1 MDQISFGNFTFEPAS
16 ARLWENGSEV
26 RLTRKAALVL
36 GALLARPGSPVSKQE
51 LFANVWRGTVV
62 SDDALVTCIQELRKA
77 LGDDSKQPLY
87 IETRHRLGYRF
98 AAQVS
103 GQSGAASVIPADA
116 AATRASTALRAD
128 TAIAVL
134 PFADMSAERDQ
145 DFLCEGLAE
154 ELIDALTHID
164 GLRVAARTSSFQFR
178 GNADLREVAQK
189 LGVGSLLEGSVR
201 KSGDRLR
208 ITVQLIDAETGYHK
222 WSERFDR
229 SATDVFAVQDEI
241 AETVASLLRG
251 GTLSSRE
258 RRALRRQPTAIET
271 YECFLRGRQRM
282 HTLQQPY
289 MDEAR
294 VLYQRAI
301 TLDAEYAPAW
311 AGLAT
316 LHALLFEWWGSRP
329 EDLQEADRAS
339 HIAMELAPDLA
350 DAHLARGYTL
360 SNQRR
365 YEEAQHH
372 FEAAARI
379 NPNLFDAYYYYG
391 RAAFAAGDIEKSV
404 DLWRQAGEVR
414 SEDFESP
421 LLRAQSLRKLGR
433 FEESRLVNREAVR
446 RAERLLEVNPHN
458 GRVLS
463 FGAGALQEDGQFER
477 ALEWVSRAER
487 LYPDDM
493 SVIINSAC
501 LNARTGHKEK
511 AMDLLER
518 VFNKGWG
525 KKDWVDN
532 DPDYD
537 SLRAE
542 PRFIAMMARLK

>member
-1 MDQISFGNFTFEPAS
+1 
-16 ARLWENGSEV
+16 
-26 RLTRKAALVL
+26 
-36 GALLARPGSPVSKQE
+36 
-51 LFANVWRGTVV
+51 
-62 SDDALVTCIQELRKA
+62 
-77 LGDDSKQPLY
+77 
-87 IETRHRLGYRF
+87 
-98 AAQVS
+98 
-103 GQSGAASVIPADA
+103 
-116 AATRASTALRAD
+116 
-128 TAIAVL
+128 
-134 PFADMSAERDQ
+134 
-145 DFLCEGLAE
+145 
-154 ELIDALTHID
+154 
-164 GLRVAARTSSFQFR
+164 
-178 GNADLREVAQK
+178 
-189 LGVGSLLEGSVR
+189 
-201 KSGDRLR
+201 
-208 ITVQLIDAETGYHK
+208 
-222 WSERFDR
+222 
-229 SATDVFAVQDEI
+229 
-241 AETVASLLRG
+241 
-251 GTLSSRE
+251 
-258 RRALRRQPTAIET
+258 
-271 YECFLRGRQRM
+271 
-282 HTLQQPY
+282 
-289 MDEAR
+289 
-294 VLYQRAI
+294 
-301 TLDAEYAPAW
+301 
-311 AGLAT
+311 
-316 LHALLFEWWGSRP
+316 
-329 EDLQEADRAS
+329 
-339 HIAMELAPDLA
+339 MELAPDLA

-477 ALEWVSRAER
+477 ALEWVSRAEK

>member
-1 MDQISFGNFTFEPAS
+1 MDHISFGNFSFEPAS
-16 ARLWENGSEV
+16 ARLWENGNEL

-36 GALLARPGSPVSKQE
+36 GALLERPGVPVSKQE

-77 LGDDSKQPLY
+77 LGDDARQPIY

-98 AAQVS
+98 AAAVS
-103 GQSGAASVIPADA
+103 GLSVIPADA
-116 AATRASTALRAD
+116 PVFPPAVAQRGGA
-128 TAIAVL
+128 AIAVL
-134 PFADMSAERDQ
+134 PFTDMSPGRDQ
-145 DFLCEGLAE
+145 DFFCEGLAE
-154 ELIDALTHID
+154 ELIDALTHVD
-164 GLRVAARTSSFQFR
+164 GLRVAARASSFQFR
-178 GNADLREVAQK
+178 GDHDLREVARK

-201 KSGDRLR
+201 KAGDRLR
-208 ITVQLIDAETGYHK
+208 ITVQLIDAGTGYHK
-222 WSERFDR
+222 WSEKFDR
-229 SATDVFAVQDEI
+229 SAADVFAVQDEI
-241 AETVASLLRG
+241 AETVANLLRG
-251 GTLSSRE
+251 DPLSPRE
-258 RRALRRQPTAIET
+258 RRAVRRQPTAIET

-282 HTLQQPY
+282 HTLQQPH

-316 LHALLFEWWGSRP
+316 LHALLFEWWGARN
-329 EDLQEADRAS
+329 EDIGEAERAS
-339 HIAMELAPDLA
+339 RIAMDLAPDLA

-365 YEEAQHH
+365 YQEAEQH

-404 DLWRQAGEVR
+404 VLWRKASEVR

-421 LLRAQSLRKLGR
+421 LLQAQSLRKLGR
-433 FEESRLVNREAVR
+433 VEESIAINREAVR
-446 RAERLLEVNPHN
+446 RAERLLEVNPHD

-463 FGAGALQEDGQFER
+463 FGSGAVYEDGQHER
-477 ALEWVSRAER
+477 ALEWAARAEK

-501 LNARTGHKEK
+501 LQARAGDKER

-525 KKDWVDN
+525 KKDWVTN

-537 SLRAE
+537 NLRAE
-542 PRFIAMMARLK
+542 PRFVAMMARLK